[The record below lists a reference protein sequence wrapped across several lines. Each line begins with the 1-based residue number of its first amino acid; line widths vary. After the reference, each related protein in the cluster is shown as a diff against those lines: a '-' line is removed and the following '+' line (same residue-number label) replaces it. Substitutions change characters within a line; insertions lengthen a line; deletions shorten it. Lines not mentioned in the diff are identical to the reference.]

1 MRKMKSRVLAV
12 LMAAGM
18 IFTAQGMTVLA
29 GTTGIGAAK
38 TASQTGGPGEVKQDI
53 GTVTVDDTQE
63 TSGETGQNTGTQEN
77 AGGTVSRLDRIHFRS
92 TTVYI
97 SEIRAGAIRQQ
108 ITRHCQP
115 HQSHGSHL

>member
-63 TSGETGQNTGTQEN
+63 TSGETGQNTGSQEKRRRN
-77 AGGTVSRLDRIHFRS
+77 RTAVWTGSTSGQLQCIFQKSGLERSGSR
-92 TTVYI
+92 
-97 SEIRAGAIRQQ
+97 
-108 ITRHCQP
+108 
-115 HQSHGSHL
+115 

>member
-1 MRKMKSRVLAV
+1 MKSRVLAV

-63 TSGETGQNTGTQEN
+63 TSRIQVLRKTQAEPY
-77 AGGTVSRLDRIHFRS
+77 SRLDRIHFRS

>member
-53 GTVTVDDTQE
+53 GTVTVDDTP
-63 TSGETGQNTGTQEN
+63 
-77 AGGTVSRLDRIHFRS
+77 VSY
-92 TTVYI
+92 T
-97 SEIRAGAIRQQ
+97 
-108 ITRHCQP
+108 
-115 HQSHGSHL
+115 HLTLPTIA

>member
-53 GTVTVDDTQE
+53 GTVTVWTGS
-63 TSGETGQNTGTQEN
+63 TSGQLQCIFQKSGLEQSG
-77 AGGTVSRLDRIHFRS
+77 SR
-92 TTVYI
+92 
-97 SEIRAGAIRQQ
+97 
-108 ITRHCQP
+108 
-115 HQSHGSHL
+115 

>member
-63 TSGETGQNTGTQEN
+63 TSGNRTEYRYPTSGQLQCIFQKSGLEQS
-77 AGGTVSRLDRIHFRS
+77 GSR
-92 TTVYI
+92 
-97 SEIRAGAIRQQ
+97 
-108 ITRHCQP
+108 
-115 HQSHGSHL
+115 

>member
-53 GTVTVDDTQE
+53 GTVTVDDTQVLRK
-63 TSGETGQNTGTQEN
+63 TQAEPY
-77 AGGTVSRLDRIHFRS
+77 SRLDRIHFRS

>member
-38 TASQTGGPGEVKQDI
+38 LRPRPG
-53 GTVTVDDTQE
+53 
-63 TSGETGQNTGTQEN
+63 
-77 AGGTVSRLDRIHFRS
+77 DRER
-92 TTVYI
+92 
-97 SEIRAGAIRQQ
+97 
-108 ITRHCQP
+108 
-115 HQSHGSHL
+115 

>member
-38 TASQTGGPGEVKQDI
+38 TASQTGGPGEVKQ
-53 GTVTVDDTQE
+53 V
-63 TSGETGQNTGTQEN
+63 
-77 AGGTVSRLDRIHFRS
+77 L
-92 TTVYI
+92 
-97 SEIRAGAIRQQ
+97 
-108 ITRHCQP
+108 
-115 HQSHGSHL
+115 

>member
-63 TSGETGQNTGTQEN
+63 TSGETGQNTGSQEN
-77 AGGTVSRLDRIHFRS
+77 AGGTVQPSGGSTSGQLQCIFQKSGLEQSGSR
-92 TTVYI
+92 
-97 SEIRAGAIRQQ
+97 
-108 ITRHCQP
+108 
-115 HQSHGSHL
+115 